1 MRSCFASRIGAAAV
15 VLCVSVSFGRP
26 ESEGWDN
33 VNPARPAIRPGKV
46 LWQADFS
53 GWPEGFSVELTEGA
67 EARFEVVERN
77 GAKALGVEKTNDRG
91 WIVITPK
98 APVAVPAGTELQA
111 FAETSGER
119 NDPEYCMG
127 FLRMWGKRRSLA
139 YFGALDG
146 RGRGG
151 PKMDM
156 LVNTPPGAGER
167 KLCRFLADERN
178 GTSVTPAIVIGGPR
192 SRSTWAGWGIEDL
205 KVSKGNWQRFLAAVE
220 PADHSSDRQDAA
232 AFDAALAGDRDH
244 TAEIVRRDGRSV
256 LLVDG
261 VETPPVFFKGKI
273 PKAGKG
279 KNLYCG
285 RKMERNGVGVQVLTV
300 RFGDSPAVH
309 GWWTKDGFDV
319 RGAAD
324 EVRDAMRMAP
334 GSVFILTAIVDA
346 YPEFTAEH
354 PEEIWIAPNGQ
365 EVWGNQ
371 THANYWF
378 DRSKYSTK
386 HWPWVSY
393 SSRLWRE
400 EAKRNLVALVHELKD
415 QGLAKRI
422 IGLHIGGYHD
432 HQFATRHA
440 DFSKPAV
447 EGFRDWQLRHG
458 GKVRW
463 TDAPKY
469 DPSVRFFQPGRDD
482 HQIAYFRYLQT
493 VPAEVM
499 DDFARTFKREIGK
512 STIAIRWCM
521 GAFGGDYGS
530 AFDITPF
537 VESDAIDA
545 IAPQA
550 DYKRRS
556 PGLAIGARHPTASYA
571 LHGKLMISEFDF
583 RTYGA
588 VSGNETELRVTGL
601 SQALDD
607 AMWRTT
613 YRKCAGQQLA
623 QGMGWWFYDMAGG
636 WFEPDGVAADIAD
649 SMKAVRMLAGRPGG
663 PSPASAAFVL
673 DEEGM
678 FSRNLVSHYYNCDLE
693 ALVAWQMQAL
703 AGCGL
708 PYDIY
713 LAEDLLKD
721 PSLAKR
727 YRTLVFADMFA
738 IGPRH
743 KRMLDALKS
752 DGRTLVFLSG
762 TGAASGI
769 GETGFEIV
777 SRESPQDHRVVIEP
791 GVGAVMTSLLER
803 EVDRIA
809 LGSKPERHY
818 LPRRISVVGKPGV
831 RVLARFAADGAPAV
845 AEIGNKDWKSVYIA
859 DPGGLSPQYF
869 NRLVRDA
876 RGYVP
881 APYGLQVDMNAG
893 FLSLHCILSGHYDFR
908 LPFDCR
914 VTNLKTGKDESVGG
928 GTLPLDLVAG
938 ETRWYGLERRNGKEV
953 SR

>member
-33 VNPARPAIRPGKV
+33 VDPARPAVRPGKV

-98 APVAVPAGTELQA
+98 TPVAVPAGTELQA

-300 RFGDSPAVH
+300 RFGDSPVVH

-354 PEEIWIAPNGQ
+354 PEEIWIAADGQ

-371 THANYWF
+371 THANYSF
-378 DRSKYSTK
+378 DRASYGSK

-393 SSRLWRE
+393 ASRLWRD
-400 EAKRNLVALVHELKD
+400 EAKRHLVELVRELRR

-422 IGLHIGGYHD
+422 VGLHIGGYHD
-432 HQFATRHA
+432 HQFATRHP

-447 EGFRDWQLRHG
+447 EGFREWQRKQYG
-458 GKVRW
+458 EVRW
-463 TDAPKY
+463 EGAPTF
-469 DPSVRFFQPGRDD
+469 DPSVWIFRPGRDD
-482 HQIAYFRYLQT
+482 HQLAYYRYLQT
-493 VPAEVM
+493 LPMDVM
-499 DDFARTFKREIGK
+499 EDFARTFKREIGK
-512 STIAIRWCM
+512 PVIAIRWCM
-521 GAFGGDYGS
+521 GAFGGDYGA

-537 VESDAIDA
+537 VQGSAIDA
-545 IAPQA
+545 IAPQP
-550 DYKRRS
+550 DYRRRAPALS
-556 PGLAIGARHPTASYA
+556 LAARHPTASYA
-571 LHGKLMISEFDF
+571 LHGKLMIAEFDL

-588 VSGNETELRVTGL
+588 VSGGESELRVTGL

-607 AMWRTT
+607 AMWRST

-623 QGMGWWFYDMAGG
+623 LRMGWWFYDMAGG
-636 WFEPDGVAADIAD
+636 WFEPPGIAADIAD
-649 SMKAVRMLAGRPGG
+649 SMKAVRALSAAGASR
-663 PSPASAAFVL
+663 PSPASAAVLL
-673 DEEGM
+673 DEEG
-678 FSRNLVSHYYNCDLE
+678 FLLRNMVSHYYNLDAE
-693 ALVAWQMQAL
+693 ALFGGLQVL
-703 AGCGL
+703 AGSGV
-708 PYDIY
+708 PYDIF
-713 LAEDLLKD
+713 LAADALGNPELF
-721 PSLAKR
+721 KR
-727 YRTLVFADMFA
+727 YRTVLFVGMLS
-738 IGPRH
+738 IGPRQ
-743 KRMLDALKS
+743 RMLLDALKR

-762 TGAASGI
+762 TGAAG
-769 GETGFEIV
+769 GVEATGFDIV
-777 SRESPQDHRVVIEP
+777 QKEAPQAHAVVAEP
-791 GVGAVMTSLLER
+791 GVSEVMQSLCEQEAQKR
-803 EVDRIA
+803 F
-809 LGSKPERHY
+809 LGEKLIKY
-818 LPRRISVVGKPGV
+818 WQPRRISVVEKPGMTT
-831 RVLARFAADGAPAV
+831 LARFAADGAPAV
-845 AEIGNKDWKSVYIA
+845 AEIREPACRLVYICE
-859 DPGGLSPQYF
+859 PGGLSPQYF
-869 NRLVRDA
+869 NRLVRESG
-876 RGYVP
+876 GYAP
-881 APYGLQVDMNAG
+881 APYGLQVDMNAD
-893 FLSLHCILSGHYDFR
+893 FVSLHCIIPGHYDFR
-908 LPFDCR
+908 LPRTCT
-914 VTNLKTGKDESVGG
+914 VTNLKTGRTVRTEGRV
-928 GTLPLDLVAG
+928 LPLDLVAG
-938 ETRWYGLERRNGKEV
+938 ETRWYGLK
-953 SR
+953 

>member
-1 MRSCFASRIGAAAV
+1 MNFLILLAAA
-15 VLCVSVSFGRP
+15 LAMTP
-26 ESEGWDN
+26 GWDN
-33 VNPARPAIRPGKV
+33 ANPERKAVEPGKV
-46 LWQADFS
+46 YWGADLSRGLEAFTVS
-53 GWPEGFSVELTEGA
+53 KADGAEGSVEIVGSGESLALKITKTSEAGYITVEPKEGI
-67 EARFEVVERN
+67 EVV
-77 GAKALGVEKTNDRG
+77 
-91 WIVITPK
+91 P
-98 APVAVPAGTELQA
+98 GTELQA
-111 FAETSGER
+111 YAYVSSER
-119 NDPEYCMG
+119 NDPEYSLG
-127 FLRMWGKRRSLA
+127 YLRIRGKDSSLA
-139 YFGALDG
+139 YFKGLDG
-146 RGRGG
+146 RGPGG
-151 PKMDM
+151 PKMDF
-156 LVNTPPGAGER
+156 LVNTAHGASER
-167 KLCRFLADERN
+167 KLCRCLADVRR
-178 GTSVTPAIVIGGPR
+178 GTSVKPVIVIAGAR
-192 SRSTWAGWGIEDL
+192 SESVWRRWGVEDL
-205 KVSKGNWQRFLAAVE
+205 KVSKASWSKFLKKVD
-220 PADHSSDRQDAA
+220 PPDHSGDRQDAA
-232 AFDAALAGDRDH
+232 TFAAALASDSEH
-244 TAEIVRRDGRSV
+244 TARIERRDGRSV

-261 VETPPVFFKGKI
+261 VETPPVFFKGRI
-273 PKAGKG
+273 PGIG
-279 KNLYCG
+279 SRKNLYCG
-285 RKMERNGVGVQVLTV
+285 KKMEESGIRVQVVSV
-300 RFGDSPAVH
+300 RFGDSPLSH

-319 RGAAD
+319 RGAAN
-324 EVRDAMRMAP
+324 ELRDAMRMAP
-334 GSVFILTAIVDA
+334 GSLFVLTVIFDA

-400 EAKRNLVALVHELKD
+400 EAKRNLIALVRELKG

-469 DPSVRFFQPGRDD
+469 DPSVRFFRPGRDD

-512 STIAIRWCM
+512 PAIAIRWCM

-571 LHGKLMISEFDF
+571 LHGKLMICEFDF

-613 YRKCAGQQLA
+613 YRKCAGQQMA

-636 WFEPDGVAADIAD
+636 WFEPDGIAADIAD
-649 SMKAVRMLAGRPGG
+649 SMKAVRMLAGRSGG

-727 YRTLVFADMFA
+727 YRTVVFADMFA

-743 KRMLDALKS
+743 RRMLDALKS

-762 TGAASGI
+762 TGAASGV

-777 SRESPQDHRVVIEP
+777 SHESPQDHRIVAEP
-791 GVGAVMTSLLER
+791 GVGEVMTSLLGR
-803 EVDRIA
+803 EVDRIS
-809 LGSKPERHY
+809 LGCKPERHY
-818 LPRRISVVGKPGV
+818 LPRRISVAEKPGV
-831 RVLARFAADGAPAV
+831 RALARFAADGAPAV
-845 AEIGNKDWKSVYIA
+845 AEIENKDWKSVYIA

-881 APYGLQVDMNAG
+881 SPYGLQVDMNAG
-893 FLSLHCILSGHYDFR
+893 FLSLHCILPGHYDFR

-914 VTNLKTGKDESVGG
+914 VTNLKTGKDEPVSG

-938 ETRWYGLERRNGKEV
+938 ETRWYGLERRNGKDA